1 MSLIGQTQ
9 TTHQAQE
16 RTPPVRAGS
25 ALTDALT
32 DTLTDNLADTLESH
46 AAAWTV
52 LSQLLGS
59 IPADDVLD
67 RVRDPQLL
75 ETWPLGLSDPATRR
89 GLRLWARSR
98 ERGEAAST
106 VEPDYRRVFHGPG
119 RVPAPPYESVHV
131 GVDGLVFDAE
141 TVAVRSFYRRFG
153 LEVARVNRDPDDHV
167 SPELELLATL
177 AVRAL
182 DVIDELEAPSRD
194 GDPAVP
200 PLVVDLVQ
208 GIGAFLDDHVLAWV
222 PRFGELLS
230 EYAQTDFVAGL
241 GHLLVGTLRQSADV
255 FASPV
260 TNP

>member
-1 MSLIGQTQ
+1 MTLIDQAE
-9 TTHQAQE
+9 TTHQTAE
-16 RTPPVRAGS
+16 RTPPVLAGS
-25 ALTDALT
+25 ALADE
-32 DTLTDNLADTLESH
+32 LTDNLADNLESH
-46 AAAWTV
+46 AAAWSV

-59 IPADDVLD
+59 IPGDDVLD

-75 ETWPLGLSDPATRR
+75 ETWPLGVSDPATRR

-98 ERGEAAST
+98 ERLETAAV

-153 LEVARVNRDPDDHV
+153 LEVARLNRDPDDHV

-182 DVIDELEAPSRD
+182 DELDACSDD
-194 GDPAVP
+194 GGPGVP
-200 PLVVDLVQ
+200 PTAVDLVE
-208 GIGAFLDDHVLAWV
+208 GIGTFLDHHVLAWV

-230 EYAQTDFVAGL
+230 EHAQTDFVAGL
-241 GHLLVGTLRQSADV
+241 GQLLVGTLQQSADV

>member
-1 MSLIGQTQ
+1 MPLIDQAE
-9 TTHQAQE
+9 TTHQTDE
-16 RTPPVRAGS
+16 RTPPVLAGS
-25 ALTDALT
+25 ALA
-32 DTLTDNLADTLESH
+32 DNLADNLESH
-46 AAAWTV
+46 AAAWAV

-75 ETWPLGLSDPATRR
+75 ETWPLGVSDPATRR

-98 ERGEAAST
+98 ERREAAAV

-153 LEVARVNRDPDDHV
+153 LEVARLNRDPDDHV

-182 DVIDELEAPSRD
+182 DELDTPSDD
-194 GDPAVP
+194 GGRAVP
-200 PLVVDLVQ
+200 STAVDLVE
-208 GIGAFLDDHVLAWV
+208 GIGRFLDHHVLAWV

-230 EYAQTDFVAGL
+230 EHAQTDFVAGL
-241 GHLLVGTLRQSADV
+241 GQLLVGTLRQSADV